1 MKSVYVEPGLPFHV
15 TAACPV
21 VKTKE
26 QKMND
31 DAGFWNR
38 TAEKYA
44 AQPLDDEAAYQKK
57 LEMTRALLTPGSRVI
72 EFGCGTGTTALHH
85 APFAQH
91 ILATDISEKM
101 IEIAWSKAQEQ
112 GIENVTFEVGG
123 LDNPD
128 LAGQQFDMV
137 MMHSLLH
144 LLRNPG
150 AGIAKAHDLLKSG
163 GYFVSSTACLS
174 GTMRLLQPFL
184 AIGRLFGAVPY
195 VAFFSQRH
203 LSAALRTAGFEI
215 VQEWLPEGH
224 KAVFIIARKP

>member
-1 MKSVYVEPGLPFHV
+1 MDKSGLLFHISAV
-15 TAACPV
+15 RPAG
-21 VKTKE
+21 KTKE
-26 QKMND
+26 LMMNN
-31 DAGFWNR
+31 DAAFWNR
-38 TAEKYA
+38 IAEKYA
-44 AQPLDDEAAYQKK
+44 AQPVDDEEAYQKK
-57 LEMTRALLTPGSRVI
+57 LEMTRALLSADNRVL
-72 EFGCGTGTTALHH
+72 EFGCGTGTTALNH
-85 APFAQH
+85 APFAKH

-101 IEIAWSKAQEQ
+101 IEIAWSKAQAQ

-128 LAGQQFDMV
+128 LARQQFDMV

-144 LLRNPG
+144 LLRNPD
-150 AGIAKAHDLLKSG
+150 AGIAKAYDLLKPG

-174 GTMRLLQPFL
+174 GAMRLLQPFL